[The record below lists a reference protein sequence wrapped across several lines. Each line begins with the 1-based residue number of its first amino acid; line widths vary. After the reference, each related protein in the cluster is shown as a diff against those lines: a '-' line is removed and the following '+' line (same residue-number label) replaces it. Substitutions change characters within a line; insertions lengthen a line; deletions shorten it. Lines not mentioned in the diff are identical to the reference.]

1 MVNKMEIIRA
11 LMIPRFYYGMQQ
23 VRAMIGKHSM
33 FGGYIDGLLDSVLE
47 GQERFPR
54 RSRFAVAFMMNRG

>member
-1 MVNKMEIIRA
+1 MVNKMEIIHA

-23 VRAMIGKHSM
+23 VRVMIEKHSM

-47 GQERFPR
+47 GQERFAG
-54 RSRFAVAFMMNRG
+54 RSRFAVALMMSRG